1 MIERTIEKEVIKGIK
16 NRPVVLITGGRQ
28 VGKSTLCFKLK
39 RELGFN
45 YVSLDDLRLREQAKS
60 DPELFLETHK
70 WPLIIDEVQNAPGLF
85 DAIEAVVNKE
95 KLENGSNYGMYVL
108 TSSQSYELMK
118 DVNQSLA
125 GRVGIIS
132 MCPLS
137 LREINNSE
145 EKVFTYDILELAK
158 RSNYFDYNSDILFE
172 YITRG
177 MYPELYANKEL
188 DTEFFYS
195 SYLSTYIERDV
206 AKIINIRDKLKFQ
219 YFMQLLASMTGQE
232 LVYETI
238 ARTVGVTIETIKS
251 WISVLLAGDI
261 IYLLKPYNELS
272 FVKRIVKRP
281 KLYFCDTG
289 LACYLANLSNP
300 ESLKNSIFKGRF
312 VETFIVNELKKSFRN
327 NNKRENFF
335 YYRDNNQNEI
345 DLIILENATLHLIE
359 CKSGIKFTKSDI
371 KAFKQ
376 LRSSSYQ
383 VGTSFVICNTSS
395 VYKIDENV
403 YAIPL
408 SAI

>member
-1 MIERTIEKEVIKGIK
+1 
-16 NRPVVLITGGRQ
+16 
-28 VGKSTLCFKLK
+28 
-39 RELGFN
+39 
-45 YVSLDDLRLREQAKS
+45 
-60 DPELFLETHK
+60 
-70 WPLIIDEVQNAPGLF
+70 
-85 DAIEAVVNKE
+85 
-95 KLENGSNYGMYVL
+95 MYVL
-108 TSSQSYELMK
+108 TGSETYELMQ
-118 DVNQSLA
+118 DVSQSLS

-137 LREINNSE
+137 LREINNSD
-145 EKVFTYDILELAK
+145 EKVFSYDILELAQ

-206 AKIINIRDKLKFQ
+206 SKIINIRDKLKFQ

-238 ARTVGVTIETIKS
+238 ARSVGVTIETIKS
-251 WISVLLAGDI
+251 WISVLLVGDI

-272 FVKRIVKRP
+272 IGKRIVKRP

-376 LRSSSYQ
+376 LHSSSYQ

-403 YAIPL
+403 YAIPI
-408 SAI
+408 SSI

>member
-70 WPLIIDEVQNAPGLF
+70 WPLIIDEVQNAPVLF
-85 DAIEAVVNKE
+85 DAIEAIVNKE
-95 KLENGSNYGMYVL
+95 KLKNGSNYGMYVL
-108 TSSQSYELMK
+108 ISSQSYELMQ
-118 DVNQSLA
+118 DVSQSLA
-125 GRVGIIS
+125 GRVGIIN

-137 LREINNSE
+137 LREINNSD
-145 EKVFTYDILELAK
+145 EKVFSYDVLELAK
-158 RSNYFDYNSDILFE
+158 RSNYFDYSSDILFE

-188 DTEFFYS
+188 DPEFFYS
-195 SYLSTYIERDV
+195 SYLSTYIEREV
-206 AKIINIRDKLKFQ
+206 SKIINIRDKLKFQ
-219 YFMQLLASMTGQE
+219 YFMQLLASMTWQE

-238 ARTVGVTIETIKS
+238 ARAVGVTIETIKS

-312 VETFIVNELKKSFRN
+312 VETFIVNELKSLLEITIKEKTFSIIEITIKMKS
-327 NNKRENFF
+327 
-335 YYRDNNQNEI
+335 I
-345 DLIILENATLHLIE
+345 
-359 CKSGIKFTKSDI
+359 
-371 KAFKQ
+371 
-376 LRSSSYQ
+376 
-383 VGTSFVICNTSS
+383 
-395 VYKIDENV
+395 
-403 YAIPL
+403 
-408 SAI
+408 

>member
-1 MIERTIEKEVIKGIK
+1 MIERTIEKEVIKSIK
-16 NRPVVLITGGRQ
+16 NRPVVLITGARQ

-85 DAIEAVVNKE
+85 DAI
-95 KLENGSNYGMYVL
+95 S
-108 TSSQSYELMK
+108 
-118 DVNQSLA
+118 D
-125 GRVGIIS
+125 
-132 MCPLS
+132 
-137 LREINNSE
+137 
-145 EKVFTYDILELAK
+145 EKVFSYNILELAQ

-206 AKIINIRDKLKFQ
+206 SKIINIRDKLKFQ

-238 ARTVGVTIETIKS
+238 ARSVGVTIETIKS

-345 DLIILENATLHLIE
+345 DLIILENAALHLIE

-371 KAFKQ
+371 KSFKQ
-376 LRSSSYQ
+376 LNSSSYQ

-403 YAIPL
+403 YAIPI
-408 SAI
+408 SSI

>member
-1 MIERTIEKEVIKGIK
+1 M
-16 NRPVVLITGGRQ
+16 
-28 VGKSTLCFKLK
+28 
-39 RELGFN
+39 
-45 YVSLDDLRLREQAKS
+45 
-60 DPELFLETHK
+60 FLETHK

-85 DAIEAVVNKE
+85 DAIEAIVNKE

-108 TSSQSYELMK
+108 TGSETYELMQ
-118 DVNQSLA
+118 DVSQSLS
-125 GRVGIIS
+125 GRVGIIN

-137 LREINNSE
+137 LREINNSD
-145 EKVFTYDILELAK
+145 EKVFSYNILELAQ

-206 AKIINIRDKLKFQ
+206 SKIINIRDKLKFQ

-238 ARTVGVTIETIKS
+238 ARSVGVTIETIKS

-335 YYRDNNQNEI
+335 YYRDNNQNEV

-376 LRSSSYQ
+376 LNSSSYQ

-403 YAIPL
+403 YAIPI
-408 SAI
+408 SSI

>member
-1 MIERTIEKEVIKGIK
+1 MIERTIEKEVIKSIK
-16 NRPVVLITGGRQ
+16 NRPVVLITGARQ

-85 DAIEAVVNKE
+85 DAIEAIVNKK
-95 KLENGSNYGMYVL
+95 KLENGYNYGMYVL
-108 TSSQSYELMK
+108 TGSETYELMQ
-118 DVNQSLA
+118 DVSQSLS

-137 LREINNSE
+137 LREINNSD
-145 EKVFTYDILELAK
+145 EKVFSYNILELAQ

-206 AKIINIRDKLKFQ
+206 SKIINIRDKLKFQ

-238 ARTVGVTIETIKS
+238 ARSVGVTIETIKS

-289 LACYLANLSNP
+289 LACYLATLSNP

-376 LRSSSYQ
+376 LNSSSYQ

-403 YAIPL
+403 YAIPI